1 MMKYFKT
8 KIGIIAVDP
17 YKKVYQNGQ
26 LAAQLVCGRGP
37 TPGSDWY
44 ISDQVFKVSD
54 LGKEVYP
61 GKRKKKQ
68 LEAFTDVPND
78 YAARWL
84 ARVLVYA
91 SIGGIIWLL
100 IHLI

>member
-1 MMKYFKT
+1 MRYYKT
-8 KIGIIAVDP
+8 KIGVVSVDP
-17 YKKVYQNGQ
+17 YKRVYQNNVLVPQ
-26 LAAQLVCGRGP
+26 FVCGRGP
-37 TPGSDWY
+37 DECGFIT
-44 ISDQVFKVSD
+44 DQVFRVSD

-68 LEAFTDVPND
+68 LEAFTEVRDD
-78 YAARWL
+78 SAARWL

-100 IHLI
+100 IRCI